1 MPTDEKQSVSPE
13 ETQTIY
19 IDDKM
24 AVVARVPAFNR
35 GDQLHLDLEV
45 TFKRNSP
52 VYREEYIPA
61 SLPERPPKKPFW
73 RRHFLWLLT
82 IFILVVTFV
91 AVLMGITR
99 PQRSTTQTSDTIPN
113 NTLHSVAS
121 SGMFL
126 NDETTWNMQTFWQTT
141 TGGINFQMSLD
152 GTTFEPSQKV
162 ALNIEPKVGS
172 PLAATAEVDPDT
184 SVVMVCIPSHK
195 SIFLI

>member
-1 MPTDEKQSVSPE
+1 
-13 ETQTIY
+13 
-19 IDDKM
+19 M

-126 NDETTWNMQTFWQTT
+126 NDGTTWNMQTFWQNT

-152 GTTFEPSQKV
+152 GKTFAPSRKV
-162 ALNIEPKVGS
+162 VLNIEPKVGS

-184 SVVMVCIPSHK
+184 GVVMVCIPSILK
-195 SIFLI
+195 SPRSSIDEK